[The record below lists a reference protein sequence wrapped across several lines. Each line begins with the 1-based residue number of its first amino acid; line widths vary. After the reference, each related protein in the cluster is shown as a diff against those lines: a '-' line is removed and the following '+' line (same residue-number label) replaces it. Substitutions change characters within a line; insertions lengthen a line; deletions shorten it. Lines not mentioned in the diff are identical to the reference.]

1 MIDEATA
8 DLVAELTEAVECG
21 VAAEAAAAASPVEAA
36 QVEAAPVEPRR
47 SNSRRSTLALTGD
60 KPPLKRVPYPTPEAA
75 EAAKPRKA
83 TPVEVVRGE
92 SLKDGL
98 KRVRKGLWH
107 TGVPSDQEH
116 STTLVAREVH
126 DTMLEVQGGGVF
138 IREYLP
144 SDMLVPESGE
154 ILLTPTPQRQDV
166 AEKCRKQ
173 KQQVAEFY
181 GYVVMHRVGQRF
193 QYRLM
198 AVPEGMQQGRKPPLS
213 THVRRILLLGS
224 REEIQTAR
232 AFQLYTRKVRNADGV
247 STLVFAFAVH

>member
-1 MIDEATA
+1 
-8 DLVAELTEAVECG
+8 
-21 VAAEAAAAASPVEAA
+21 
-36 QVEAAPVEPRR
+36 
-47 SNSRRSTLALTGD
+47 
-60 KPPLKRVPYPTPEAA
+60 
-75 EAAKPRKA
+75 
-83 TPVEVVRGE
+83 
-92 SLKDGL
+92 
-98 KRVRKGLWH
+98 
-107 TGVPSDQEH
+107 
-116 STTLVAREVH
+116 
-126 DTMLEVQGGGVF
+126 MLEVQGGGVF

-198 AVPEGMQQGRKPPLS
+198 AVPEGMEQGRKPPLS
-213 THVRRILLLGS
+213 THVRRIMLLGT
-224 REEIQTAR
+224 REEIQKAR
-232 AFQLYTRKVRNADGV
+232 AFQLYTRKARNADGE